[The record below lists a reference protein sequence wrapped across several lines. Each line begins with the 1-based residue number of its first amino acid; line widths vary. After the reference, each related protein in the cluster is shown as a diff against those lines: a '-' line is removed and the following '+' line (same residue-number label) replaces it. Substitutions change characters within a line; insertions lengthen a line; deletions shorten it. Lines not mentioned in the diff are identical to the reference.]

1 MTANIPENQ
10 ISRFPRIACAMLA
23 IAFMTGSQLS
33 AQEAPVQG
41 LSIVEQAIARQNPCG
56 GLSTE
61 VAGTTIGLDVL
72 RDVGVNAL
80 DLSLRG
86 NDLSMSL
93 SGMIACGTSSDGLLA
108 GDASATI
115 RAEATVDLGACDIRA
130 LTIALDDFG
139 GTYGPILAG
148 LRAQIEDAM
157 TRQTAQALVDRCERL
172 MAQDGYDGGTGIT
185 VQGTITDGVECPI
198 ITTREGQVYA
208 LVGDFAFVSGQD
220 VEITGEPAEMS
231 FCMQGEGT
239 IEVTSV
245 TPL

>member
-1 MTANIPENQ
+1 M
-10 ISRFPRIACAMLA
+10 SRHLLVPRPAIVFCALFAAGGPVLA
-23 IAFMTGSQLS
+23 QGEFQGDG
-33 AQEAPVQG
+33 VQDRT
-41 LSIVEQAIARQNPCG
+41 LVEQAIARQNPCG

-61 VAGTTIGLDVL
+61 VAGATIGLDEL
-72 RDVGVNAL
+72 RDVAVNAF

-86 NDLSMSL
+86 DDLTMVL
-93 SGMIACGTSSDGLLA
+93 SGMIACGTSNGGLLA

-115 RAEATVDLGACDIRA
+115 RAEATVDLAACDIRA
-130 LTIALDDFG
+130 LSVTLDDFG

-148 LRAQIEDAM
+148 LQNQIEDAL
-157 TRQTAQALVDRCERL
+157 TSQTAQALVDRCERL
-172 MAQDGYDGGTGIT
+172 MAQDDVAGGPGIT
-185 VQGTITDGVECPI
+185 LQGTITDGVECLV
-198 ITTREGQVYA
+198 ITTRDGQVYA
-208 LVGDFAFVSGQD
+208 LTGDIAFVSGQE